1 MNDRFIQFFG
11 IFLIVFDEYEIY
23 NIEKENRKEEDIVV
37 NIKTFQNHLENQL
50 IPFWNRMEDNEKG
63 GFYGYANEAG
73 TPDKDSKKSCIL
85 NSRILWFYAASYNLL
100 KKPELLKKAEHAF
113 LFLQNH
119 FYDSR
124 YQGVFWSV
132 EADGTP
138 LDTTKHTY
146 NQAFAIYALSEY
158 YKASQN
164 KEALH
169 LAYSLYYTI
178 EDKCRDEE
186 GYFEAFSREF
196 IPISND
202 KLSENGVIAERTMNT
217 LLHIL
222 EAYTELYR
230 ADAFYKVADSIRE
243 ILRIFKSRIYNSEKE
258 ICEVFFDREYH
269 SLIALESYGHDIEA
283 SWLISRA
290 CEALDDKAY
299 YEEMLPV
306 IEGLAKGAY
315 DNGIDMQNSAMNN
328 ECENGTV
335 SAKKV
340 WWVQAEAVTG
350 FYNAFQLQPEKI
362 MYRKMS
368 EQIWV
373 YIQNFVID
381 KNTGE
386 WIEDINPDN
395 KAEAGQA
402 LVHPWKCPY
411 HNGRMCIEMISR
423 LSYC

>member
-1 MNDRFIQFFG
+1 M
-11 IFLIVFDEYEIY
+11 
-23 NIEKENRKEEDIVV
+23 DIR
-37 NIKTFQNHLENQL
+37 TFENHLKNQL
-50 IPFWNRMEDNEKG
+50 LPFWNRMEDVENG
-63 GFYGYANEAG
+63 GFYGYANESG
-73 TPDKDSKKSCIL
+73 VPDKNSIKSCIL
-85 NSRILWFYAASYNLL
+85 NSRILWFYSASYNLL
-100 KKPELLKKAEHAF
+100 KENDLLEKAKHAF
-113 LFLQNH
+113 SFLQNH

-158 YKASQN
+158 YKASHN

-178 EDKCRDEE
+178 EEKCRDEE
-186 GYFEAFSREF
+186 GYFEAFSRDYV
-196 IPISND
+196 PVSNE
-202 KLSENGVIAERTMNT
+202 KLSENGVIAQRTMNT
-217 LLHIL
+217 LLHVM

-230 ADAFYKVADSIRE
+230 ADKFFKVGDSVRE
-243 ILRIFKSRIYNSEKE
+243 ILRIFKSKIYNSDKG
-258 ICEVFFDREYH
+258 ICEVFFDKEYR
-269 SLIALESYGHDIEA
+269 SLISLESYGHDIEA
-283 SWLISRA
+283 SWLIDRA
-290 CEALDDKAY
+290 CEALGDKAY

-306 IEGLAKGAY
+306 IEGLARGAY
-315 DNGIDMQNSAMNN
+315 DNGLDMNNHAMNN
-328 ECENGTV
+328 ECENGNV
-335 SAKKV
+335 SAKKI

-350 FYNAFQLQPEKI
+350 FYNAYQLNPEKSL
-362 MYRKMS
+362 YKDMS
-368 EQIWV
+368 EQIWD

-386 WIEDINPDN
+386 WVEDVEPDN
-395 KAEAGQA
+395 HIKSGQA

-423 LSYC
+423 LAS